1 MKEKM
6 FFRLVLVA
14 GAVTMLAA
22 CTSESENGPSANISY
37 ESIAAAQQVPVT
49 FGTYMGETATTRYG
63 ATGAIDGTSSTLAAQ
78 VLANKG
84 GFGVF
89 GYYADNGNYN
99 NTTSLPNFMYN
110 QHVTGTDE
118 NPPVWSYT
126 PIKYWPNEYDAGVT
140 SEGTDRLTFFAY
152 APYTT
157 VTLSTG
163 AATGPGNATSG
174 IMALTGNNTG
184 GDPKV
189 SYTVADNPAES
200 VDLLYGVVGM
210 ATNNGP
216 FGTGGDAIAVGGQY
230 IDITKQAVS
239 GKINFDF
246 KHALS
251 RLNFTIQG
259 AFDDD
264 TTPTTADVD
273 ANTKITVKSVVING
287 ANFYDSGKLNLNG
300 GVWGDLSGGTAADNM
315 TIDATHYINPDIV
328 DLGADDTHVQADS
341 DGSDAL
347 DDSLFGAN
355 NTVTGVTKA
364 EKTLTTNATDY
375 YMIIPVSTTISGV
388 TITYF
393 VNTKDTNLNA
403 GYSRVKNVITKTFGT
418 PISVTAGKAYK
429 FKLNVGM
436 TTVKIDASVSA
447 WDTTAGPEEVWLPIN
462 TD

>member
-1 MKEKM
+1 
-6 FFRLVLVA
+6 
-14 GAVTMLAA
+14 MLAA

-37 ESIAAAQQVPVT
+37 ENIVAAQQVPVT
-49 FGTYMGETATTRYG
+49 FGTYMGEQATTRYG
-63 ATGAIDGTSSTLAAQ
+63 VPGVIADDGTANTAEKLLAD
-78 VLANKG
+78 KG

-89 GYYADNGNYN
+89 AYYTDNTNY
-99 NTTSLPNFMYN
+99 SVSAKPNFMYN
-110 QHVTGTDE
+110 QQVTGT
-118 NPPVWSYT
+118 PSGGGYPQTVSWSYA
-126 PIKYWPNEYDAGVT
+126 PIKYWPNEYGASAAST
-140 SEGTDRLTFFAY
+140 GTDRLSFFAY

-157 VTLSTG
+157 VDPNDGTPTG
-163 AATGPGNATSG
+163 AEGVGTSG
-174 IMALTGNNTG
+174 ITALTHNDIS

-189 SYTVADNPAES
+189 SYKVATNPAES
-200 VDLLYGVVGM
+200 VDLMYGVS
-210 ATNNGP
+210 AAAITDGP
-216 FGTGGDAIAVGGQY
+216 FGTGGSAIAAGDPL

-239 GKINFDF
+239 GKVNFDF

-264 TTPTTADVD
+264 TTPTAADVD

-287 ANFYDSGKLNLNG
+287 ANFYSNGVLDLNG
-300 GVWGDLSGGTAADNM
+300 GTWDISGATTTSTNM
-315 TIDATHYINPDIV
+315 TITTYLNPDIV

-418 PISVTAGKAYK
+418 PISVAAGKAYK

-436 TTVKIDASVSA
+436 TTVKIDASVSP
-447 WDTTAGPEEVWLPIN
+447 WDTTAGTEEVWLPIN